1 MKTSKVIA
9 ALGAVILLGVIGYF
23 FWGLLEVKAIPDRL
37 AEIVHIEDTR
47 ELTDQLEDYL
57 SDDSARVR
65 ARAALAVGRIAHHKS
80 AGLLIPMIADTS
92 LQVARTAA
100 FAVGLTGQ
108 KAYADTLVKMSL
120 ELPASVAARVV
131 ESAGLLADSTMAEI
145 HTYLAGYLS
154 HAAPE
159 VRRAAC
165 LALFYARARSTAE
178 NMIPPLLA
186 TETDFR
192 VQKAGLFALAR
203 LGVTS
208 VGEVYSRFQADPD
221 PEIRMLAVQGL
232 GRCSLPD
239 RVRLTALSLN
249 DDDRRV
255 AASAIAALQNTNDPA
270 AGDYLGR
277 KLQSASDE
285 KLIVAMLGALRTLRS
300 DKGVAT
306 AEMHLSSALSENIVS
321 AALGYLTVIKRDA
334 LVSVIDSLLIEI
346 PPPRVRAACADAFFE
361 MHNAAVIPRLAMLFK
376 DEDPLVRAAAF
387 GHLVELDSTQ
397 IELYLRAALA
407 DPDMMPV
414 IGALD
419 LIGTGKMTRYLPQ
432 VKSMMDRGADLDID
446 VRRTL
451 IDVVGQFIDSLG
463 ADSAMA
469 DLLVTGLL
477 DPVYVIRRRASELYS
492 EKYKR
497 DRSSMVT
504 PAETRITERR
514 LKNVFADST
523 FHPIALI
530 QTSRGDVE
538 IELRFDLAPLTVLNF
553 IDLVNQGF
561 YDGLIFHRVVPN
573 FVIQGGCPRGDG
585 WGGPSYFIRCEYSD
599 VPYERGT
606 VGIATSGRDTGG
618 SQFFITHSPQPH
630 LDGRYTVFGQVLS
643 GMDVVDQIVVGD
655 LIQKIIIRE
664 S

>member
-1 MKTSKVIA
+1 
-9 ALGAVILLGVIGYF
+9 
-23 FWGLLEVKAIPDRL
+23 
-37 AEIVHIEDTR
+37 
-47 ELTDQLEDYL
+47 
-57 SDDSARVR
+57 
-65 ARAALAVGRIAHHKS
+65 
-80 AGLLIPMIADTS
+80 
-92 LQVARTAA
+92 
-100 FAVGLTGQ
+100 
-108 KAYADTLVKMSL
+108 
-120 ELPASVAARVV
+120 
-131 ESAGLLADSTMAEI
+131 
-145 HTYLAGYLS
+145 
-154 HAAPE
+154 
-159 VRRAAC
+159 
-165 LALFYARARSTAE
+165 
-178 NMIPPLLA
+178 
-186 TETDFR
+186 
-192 VQKAGLFALAR
+192 
-203 LGVTS
+203 
-208 VGEVYSRFQADPD
+208 
-221 PEIRMLAVQGL
+221 L

-239 RVRLTALSLN
+239 RVRLVALSLN

-255 AASAIAALQNTNDPA
+255 AASAIGALQATNDLA

-285 KLIVAMLGALRTLRS
+285 KLIVAMLGALRSLHS

-321 AALGYLTVIKRDA
+321 AALGYLSEIKRDA

-346 PPPRVRAACADAFFE
+346 PPPRVRVACADAFFA
-361 MHNAAVIPRLAMLFK
+361 MHNASVIPRLAMLFK

-397 IELYLRAALA
+397 TDLYIRAALA

-414 IGALD
+414 IQALD
-419 LIGTGKMTRYLPQ
+419 LVGTGKLTRYLPQ

-451 IDVVGQFIDSLG
+451 LDVVGQFIDTLG

-469 DLLVTGLL
+469 ELLVTGVL
-477 DPVYVIRRRASELYS
+477 DPEYVIRRRASELYS
-492 EKYKR
+492 EKYNR

-514 LKNVFADST
+514 LKNTFADST
-523 FHPIALI
+523 FRPTALI
-530 QTSRGDVE
+530 QTSRGDIEVE
-538 IELRFDLAPLTVLNF
+538 LLFETAPLTVLNF
-553 IDLVNQGF
+553 IDLAKQGF

-573 FVIQGGCPRGDG
+573 FVIQGGCPRADG

-599 VPYERGT
+599 VPFERGT

>member
-1 MKTSKVIA
+1 
-9 ALGAVILLGVIGYF
+9 
-23 FWGLLEVKAIPDRL
+23 
-37 AEIVHIEDTR
+37 
-47 ELTDQLEDYL
+47 
-57 SDDSARVR
+57 
-65 ARAALAVGRIAHHKS
+65 
-80 AGLLIPMIADTS
+80 
-92 LQVARTAA
+92 
-100 FAVGLTGQ
+100 
-108 KAYADTLVKMSL
+108 
-120 ELPASVAARVV
+120 
-131 ESAGLLADSTMAEI
+131 
-145 HTYLAGYLS
+145 
-154 HAAPE
+154 
-159 VRRAAC
+159 
-165 LALFYARARSTAE
+165 
-178 NMIPPLLA
+178 
-186 TETDFR
+186 
-192 VQKAGLFALAR
+192 
-203 LGVTS
+203 
-208 VGEVYSRFQADPD
+208 
-221 PEIRMLAVQGL
+221 L

-239 RVRLTALSLN
+239 RVRLVALSLN

-255 AASAIAALQNTNDPA
+255 AASAIGALQATNDLV

-285 KLIVAMLGALRTLRS
+285 KLIVAMLGALRALRS

-346 PPPRVRAACADAFFE
+346 PPPRVRVACADAFFE
-361 MHNAAVIPRLAMLFK
+361 MQNAAVIPRLAMLFK

-414 IGALD
+414 IQALD

-451 IDVVGQFIDSLG
+451 LDVVGQFIDTLG

-469 DLLVTGLL
+469 ELLVTGVL
-477 DPVYVIRRRASELYS
+477 DPEYVIRRRASELYS
-492 EKYKR
+492 EKYNR

-514 LKNVFADST
+514 LKNTFADST
-523 FHPIALI
+523 FRPTALI
-530 QTSRGDVE
+530 QTSRGDIE
-538 IELRFDLAPLTVLNF
+538 IELIFETAPLTVLNF
-553 IDLVNQGF
+553 IDLAKQGF

-573 FVIQGGCPRGDG
+573 FVIQGGCPRADG

-599 VPYERGT
+599 VPFERGT